1 MKRRS
6 SDMRLAAFPAHG
18 NRLDWREARPGNGSP
33 IGSGAIIANG
43 TLVSERERPPLAQ
56 ATIASTTVQRRW
68 PWVGV
73 GGVPKRAGRGLD
85 STCRS
90 ERGRG
95 RERRGERGEE
105 GGWQASRERER
116 EGEMDGRKREGRFVN
131 AEISRVAPR
140 REPSVDSQSRCER
153 SKERYGCF
161 TLDVGRRVRHR
172 PVHIVVVAFFKH
184 ALRISCVVI
193 LADKLSQKLGVT
205 VRIECRLNGIRI
217 QGGKSEG
224 NLKNFEKFEFFAPS
238 NCRGESILSESWEG

>member
-1 MKRRS
+1 
-6 SDMRLAAFPAHG
+6 MRLAAFPAHG

-95 RERRGERGEE
+95 RERRGERGKKE
-105 GGWQASRERER
+105 GGRRAGKEKERER
-116 EGEMDGRKREGRFVN
+116 WMGERERAG
-131 AEISRVAPR
+131 S
-140 REPSVDSQSRCER
+140 
-153 SKERYGCF
+153 
-161 TLDVGRRVRHR
+161 
-172 PVHIVVVAFFKH
+172 
-184 ALRISCVVI
+184 
-193 LADKLSQKLGVT
+193 
-205 VRIECRLNGIRI
+205 
-217 QGGKSEG
+217 
-224 NLKNFEKFEFFAPS
+224 
-238 NCRGESILSESWEG
+238 